1 MSESSDPIRLTDIL
15 TNAAALADLDA
26 AATISAGHLLQ
37 AIDVLRG
44 ESRSA
49 PAERPRSPLG
59 RGGRRAVV
67 EPAVRTLSQ
76 HWFAQLGRDPLAT
89 LSPAQLDA
97 FVADLRA
104 LEEHD
109 PEGDMGMSPG

>member
-1 MSESSDPIRLTDIL
+1 
-15 TNAAALADLDA
+15 
-26 AATISAGHLLQ
+26 
-37 AIDVLRG
+37 
-44 ESRSA
+44 
-49 PAERPRSPLG
+49 
-59 RGGRRAVV
+59 VV